1 MKDVDKM
8 TEKEKEDFL
17 KQIQNLPDDVKG
29 DDDSFD
35 LFTQSFNEISKTWS
49 DSLKE
54 FEDLYPE
61 YLKNEEANPLEKY
74 ESKWTAKIRKK
85 LF

>member
-49 DSLKE
+49 DSL
-54 FEDLYPE
+54 
-61 YLKNEEANPLEKY
+61 
-74 ESKWTAKIRKK
+74 RV
-85 LF
+85 

>member
-54 FEDLYPE
+54 FENLYPE
-61 YLKNEEANPLEKY
+61 YLQEEKTIPLEKY
-74 ESKWTAKIRKK
+74 ESKWSAKIRKK